1 VRAPR
6 RGSPPATRH
15 ALFRRFEGT
24 PCSKECCQQCDAT
37 AGSAPMR
44 RVCGRLTGCE
54 WWRGGWMRGWGE
66 GEGLGGAECVIRRVF
81 SYLHCQYPA
90 RPPPSLVFG
99 TPHVLWPHAA
109 SRLVLPRLAAL
120 GLPHV
125 MWLLSQGRRCV
136 GGAAQ
141 GGVPGRGLHSFPFTL
156 NLSCLCPRVIQHN
169 PVDASRGCSSWALTS
184 TSVSSAPGS
193 RGFHSFPFR
202 LNLSCLCPRV
212 IQRNLVTR
220 WVCVQ
225 KVLKLSSNVNKCS
238 HFR

>member
-1 VRAPR
+1 MLSVLFAVSSRTCIVNTPPGPRHPWSSAHLTSCGLPR
-6 RGSPPATRH
+6 RLASSC
-15 ALFRRFEGT
+15 L
-24 PCSKECCQQCDAT
+24 
-37 AGSAPMR
+37 
-44 RVCGRLTGCE
+44 
-54 WWRGGWMRGWGE
+54 
-66 GEGLGGAECVIRRVF
+66 
-81 SYLHCQYPA
+81 
-90 RPPPSLVFG
+90 
-99 TPHVLWPHAA
+99 A
-109 SRLVLPRLAAL
+109 SRPSAYLMLC
-120 GLPHV
+120 G
-125 MWLLSQGRRCV
+125 LLSQGRRCV

-212 IQRNLVTR
+212 IQRNLVIR